1 MALRMLGPANTHL
14 MWAGRWNW
22 VFEVL
27 QSPAD
32 SLCWS
37 LRHASVLL
45 LPLNQLVWACELGTR
60 LASPTLY
67 TLVRQWTY
75 PPSFWHFCEGWMNG
89 LHQVCPVPYDHLISI
104 IYACCLFAL
113 WSVPVI
119 TAGQSESRRAGQ
131 PREQSCCY
139 LSSMHQAH
147 FNLNLEEIEKKR
159 QHEVARGYKDKFFF
173 TFLSI
178 EFCALSKSLR
188 ITNFYKDMH
197 NCFGLIPD
205 YKCDF
210 LKTHFHSTQLIQ
222 SQTCYLLL
230 GYL

>member
-1 MALRMLGPANTHL
+1 MLGHANTHL
-14 MWAGRWNW
+14 MWAGRLNW

-45 LPLNQLVWACELGTR
+45 LTPQSARVSLWAWHTTGL
-60 LASPTLY
+60 
-67 TLVRQWTY
+67 TY
-75 PPSFWHFCEGWMNG
+75 LIYPGETMDVPPSFWHFCEGWMNG
-89 LHQVCPVPYDHLISI
+89 LHQVCPVPHDHLISI

-147 FNLNLEEIEKKR
+147 FNLNL
-159 QHEVARGYKDKFFF
+159 
-173 TFLSI
+173 
-178 EFCALSKSLR
+178 
-188 ITNFYKDMH
+188 
-197 NCFGLIPD
+197 
-205 YKCDF
+205 
-210 LKTHFHSTQLIQ
+210 
-222 SQTCYLLL
+222 
-230 GYL
+230 